1 MCSPA
6 KFEEMD
12 GEIDNLSN
20 RLATAES
27 RLTKLETTVA
37 DMRNECKQGFA
48 DVKDQLKTIYA
59 ERSEWGKWARENL
72 GSAFKWVGIIV
83 LGACGINQS
92 SNIIQTLA
100 RFFGMNL

>member
-12 GEIDNLSN
+12 GEIDSLSN

-37 DMRNECKQGFA
+37 DMRNECRQGFS
-48 DVKDQLKTIYA
+48 DVKDQLRAIYE
-59 ERSEWGKWARENL
+59 ERTEWGKWARAHL
-72 GSAFKWVGIIV
+72 GLAFKWVGIIV
-83 LGACGINQS
+83 LGACGINQA

-100 RFFGMNL
+100 RCFGMNL

>member
-12 GEIDNLSN
+12 GEIDSLSS

-37 DMRNECKQGFA
+37 DMRNECKQGFS
-48 DVKDQLKTIYA
+48 DVKDQLRIIYDDRA
-59 ERSEWGKWARENL
+59 EWGRWARAHL
-72 GSAFKWVGIIV
+72 GLAFKWIGIIV
-83 LGACGINQS
+83 LGACGINQA

-100 RFFGMNL
+100 RCFGANL

>member
-6 KFEEMD
+6 KFEEMG
-12 GEIDNLSN
+12 GEIDSLSN

-27 RLTKLETTVA
+27 RLTKLETAVA
-37 DMRNECKQGFA
+37 DMRNECRQGFS
-48 DVKDQLKTIYA
+48 DVKDQLRVIYE
-59 ERSEWGKWARENL
+59 ERAEWGKWARANL
-72 GSAFKWVGIIV
+72 GFAFKWVGIIV
-83 LGACGINQS
+83 LGACGINQA

>member
-6 KFEEMD
+6 KFEEMG
-12 GEIDNLSN
+12 GEIDSLSS

-37 DMRNECKQGFA
+37 DMRNECRQGFS
-48 DVKDQLKTIYA
+48 DVKDQLRVIYE
-59 ERSEWGKWARENL
+59 ERAEWGKWARSNL
-72 GSAFKWVGIIV
+72 GLAFKWVGIIV
-83 LGACGINQS
+83 LGACGINQA

-100 RFFGMNL
+100 RCFGMNL